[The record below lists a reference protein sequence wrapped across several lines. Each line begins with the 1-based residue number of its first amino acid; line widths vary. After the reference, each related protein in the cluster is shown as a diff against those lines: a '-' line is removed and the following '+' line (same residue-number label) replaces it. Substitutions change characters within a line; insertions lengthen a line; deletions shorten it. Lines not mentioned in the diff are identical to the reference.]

1 MTEMTNTKLNEN
13 YVEAL
18 EAYDISKRNFF
29 FRIAGII
36 APQKLANNTFSDVTV
51 DIKTHQWI
59 QSAPYLYN
67 EQIFKVL
74 LFTSL
79 ESNI

>member
-51 DIKTHQWI
+51 DIKTHQ
-59 QSAPYLYN
+59 
-67 EQIFKVL
+67 
-74 LFTSL
+74 
-79 ESNI
+79 